1 MMPSQ
6 SQSGIVELT
15 VPAKPIGVVFI
26 EDATPARLI
35 ILTEASRL
43 IRVGRHNLSDLRL
56 NSPLVAPRHLDFVL
70 TPVNADSDDPETNRG
85 YVCEVMDVGSSNGT
99 TVNGSQ
105 LIANTKVR
113 LHGPSVI
120 DVGGVRLC
128 YEPLWSGRT

>member
-1 MMPSQ
+1 M
-6 SQSGIVELT
+6 
-15 VPAKPIGVVFI
+15 
-26 EDATPARLI
+26 
-35 ILTEASRL
+35 
-43 IRVGRHNLSDLRL
+43 GRHARSDLRL
-56 NSPLVAPRHLDFVL
+56 NSVLVAPGHVEFVV
-70 TPVNADSDDPETNRG
+70 TPVNANSDDPKTSRG

-113 LHGPSVI
+113 LHGASVI